1 MHRQSS
7 TLRTQTTTVQRQGKN
22 AEAAQWLQKALK
34 LDSSLKA
41 YANND
46 LELLNVNK

>member
-1 MHRQSS
+1 MTNYLQAI
-7 TLRTQTTTVQRQGKN
+7 LNARQGKN